1 MNCVANDIII
11 LALGSTVLLSSLG
24 IAAAVVVAT
33 ALAMAQS
40 NDWYT
45 CPDGDTSFKPAM
57 DDDDED
63 EEKGAN
69 NVLLPRLGI
78 LLS

>member
-11 LALGSTVLLSSLG
+11 LARGSTVLLSSLG
-24 IAAAVVVAT
+24 IAAAVVAT
-33 ALAMAQS
+33 ALAMAHS

-57 DDDDED
+57 DDEDED
-63 EEKGAN
+63 EGAN
-69 NVLLPRLGI
+69 NVLRLWI
-78 LLS
+78 MIS